1 MDSSDTVGA
10 DVEVI
15 SAKKLKLYRI
25 WIDISLVSLSHYGS
39 MKLVGLH
46 TNLPQISAFHVGKYT
61 MHGS

>member
-15 SAKKLKLYRI
+15 SVKKLKLYRI

-46 TNLPQISAFHVGKYT
+46 TNLP
-61 MHGS
+61 